1 MDDEVLDPS
10 VDDNTVDVSVGR
22 PSFVF
27 FSFPFYCF
35 FFPTEFFL
43 PFHHAGL
50 AGREKKKLGKKTR
63 YAQSRRPT
71 DETRFI
77 INKKKITRSI
87 KNENHR
93 SIIKEKKRKANPPLF
108 FFIVDSLDDVKVSA
122 ITFEVRKVKKKR
134 GFPFHPFP
142 NPNQIA
148 IKSNLKKKE
157 TLTLFFWW

>member
-1 MDDEVLDPS
+1 MTRSSTHRSTITRSTSPS
-10 VDDNTVDVSVGR
+10 VVHLLFFSHFL
-22 PSFVF
+22 SIVF
-27 FSFPFYCF
+27 FSHRVLFAFP
-35 FFPTEFFL
+35 PRRL
-43 PFHHAGL
+43 GWK
-50 AGREKKKLGKKTR
+50 REKKNSVKKTR